1 MKKCLIDAGP
11 MIALFDKS
19 DRYHNHAM
27 VFLESYN
34 GQLLTSW
41 PVITEVCYMLNFNVE
56 AQTDFLKWINI
67 GAVQVKEID
76 NTVVGRI
83 IDLIKTYDNVPMDLA
98 DASLVVLAEEAGI
111 EEIISIDSDFN
122 IYRNLNGK
130 YLKNIFKFD

>member
-27 VFLESYN
+27 VFLKSYN

-41 PVITEVCYMLNFNVE
+41 PVVTEVCYMLNFNVE
-56 AQTDFLKWINI
+56 AQTDFLKWISI
-67 GAVQVKEID
+67 GAVQVKAID

-130 YLKNIFKFD
+130 YLKNIFKFE